1 MHDGTAQL
9 LEVLDRCPDAQLDGG
24 TGLRDWSRRHLLAHL
39 GFNAQALRRLV
50 SWARTG
56 TETPMYASAEQR
68 NREIEDGSAWPPD
81 RLRAFVR
88 DTAAALAADLQALP
102 AQCWDREVRTAQ
114 GRTVPAAVVPWMRVR
129 EVTVHLVDLDLGVG
143 FDDLPPEVC
152 AALVEDVAA
161 LRSTRG
167 DGPAL
172 SLRAPDGATWE
183 VAGQGP
189 PVTVQGSPA
198 QLARWMTGRGAGR
211 LADSSGAPVPALR
224 PWL

>member
-9 LEVLDRCPDAQLDGG
+9 LDALDRCPDAELDGPTRLPG
-24 TGLRDWSRRHLLAHL
+24 WSRRHLAAHL
-39 GFNAQALRRLV
+39 GFNAQALCRLV

-68 NREIEDGSAWPPD
+68 NGEIAEGSAWPPD

-88 DTAAALAADLQALP
+88 DTAAALDADLAALP
-102 AQCWDREVRTAQ
+102 AHCWEREVRTAQ
-114 GRTVPAAVVPWMRVR
+114 GRTVRAGVVPWMRVR
-129 EVTVHLVDLDLGVG
+129 EVAVHLVDLDLDVG
-143 FDDLPPEVC
+143 FDALPREVC

-172 SLRAPDGATWE
+172 SLRAPDGGTWE
-183 VAGQGP
+183 VAGHGP
-189 PVTVQGSPA
+189 PVTLQGTSA
-198 QLARWMTGRGAGR
+198 ELARWMTGRGAGR
-211 LADSSGAPVPALR
+211 LADSSGAPAPALG